1 MEQIGILLKDHLM
14 LKRLD
19 IDLESYENKTG
30 LPKQDMMRLFYNLE
44 TLKNLTNLKFNFDSS
59 TL

>member
-1 MEQIGILLKDHLM
+1 M
-14 LKRLD
+14 LKKLD

-30 LPKQDMMRLFYNLE
+30 MPKQDMMRLFYNLE